1 MMFGND
7 MFIPNHVGEEMMGD
21 AKVMMKDVGK
31 MMGNAKRKGGGH
43 LGHGGNGKVAKVML
57 KKWWLVIFLIVPNVR
72 ASSNF
77 ELQPQK
83 IKVFKKLIINL
94 LLMVT

>member
-1 MMFGND
+1 

-43 LGHGGNGKVAKVML
+43 LGH
-57 KKWWLVIFLIVPNVR
+57 
-72 ASSNF
+72 
-77 ELQPQK
+77 
-83 IKVFKKLIINL
+83 
-94 LLMVT
+94 